1 MQSTVVEK
9 LGDASHEAGML
20 SFSRLS
26 EDMGLTFCL
35 DRSGKVVRTVGTASA
50 MSTDRQMVKTYKGL
64 LTSVGNTTKKM
75 VVDPSMPYGLE
86 KGVTDGF
93 ESVWPEIEKEMC
105 DRFILTNG
113 FSFGT
118 YRKQFQAHT
127 PSQPTSCFQAVVGTL
142 LHATQPYD
150 LSFFGRLRN
159 PLYFAVFML
168 SLFPLYGVDS
178 LFVIALWLCTYKF
191 DENQCD
197 TALTQLSPSAYLAPP
212 SDPPPSPFLARAC
225 VPAPQARRVYHQ
237 IQVAPV
243 YHHRPTRW
251 RLRLRQ
257 ALHLRHGRRARGRAI
272 TLLDERPRHPP
283 HLPLRDHP
291 RRRPYRSRLDHL
303 PSHPQL

>member
-1 MQSTVVEK
+1 
-9 LGDASHEAGML
+9 ML

-159 PLYFAVFML
+159 PLYFAVFMNE
-168 SLFPLYGVDS
+168 
-178 LFVIALWLCTYKF
+178 FVGISHAMFEERYMM
-191 DENQCD
+191 N
-197 TALTQLSPSAYLAPP
+197 
-212 SDPPPSPFLARAC
+212 R
-225 VPAPQARRVYHQ
+225 
-237 IQVAPV
+237 VAPGTSE
-243 YHHRPTRW
+243 R
-251 RLRLRQ
+251 
-257 ALHLRHGRRARGRAI
+257 ALAGGLGAKEGGA
-272 TLLDERPRHPP
+272 LGLGGQP
-283 HLPLRDHP
+283 HP
-291 RRRPYRSRLDHL
+291 RRRRLHDS
-303 PSHPQL
+303 PADEVRR